1 MVLVTPE
8 KIASFMSLMPL
19 PHSFA
24 ELDSLVSHG
33 LPKQALKAI
42 VDNIGLNTEER
53 KQLLY
58 RIVPE
63 ATYKRRR
70 DKLSAEESGRTER
83 LARIYATAQY
93 VWNSEDE
100 ARAFLHTPHPM
111 LQGRAPL
118 DVSMTE
124 LGARRV
130 EELLWRL
137 YYGIAA

>member
-1 MVLVTPE
+1 M
-8 KIASFMSLMPL
+8 
-19 PHSFA
+19 
-24 ELDSLVSHG
+24 DSLVSHG
-33 LPKQALKAI
+33 LPKHALKAI
-42 VDNIGLNTEER
+42 VDNIGINTEEW

-70 DKLSAEESGRTER
+70 DKLSAEDSVRTER

-100 ARAFLHTPHPM
+100 ARLFLHTPHPL
-111 LQGRAPL
+111 LQGRSPL

>member
-1 MVLVTPE
+1 MALVTPE
-8 KIASFMSLMPL
+8 KIASFMSLLPV

-70 DKLSAEESGRTER
+70 DKLSAEESERTER

-100 ARAFLHTPHPM
+100 ARVFLHTPHPM
-111 LQGRAPL
+111 LQGRTPL